1 MPTAPKKVVNAWAMY
16 DWANSAYSLI
26 ITSSL
31 FPAYFVAIAPERVE
45 FLGRTFDR
53 VPLASY
59 MISFS
64 FLIIAILS
72 PILSSIADY
81 KGNKLSFMKAF
92 CYLGALACVGL
103 TFVTKENISFGI
115 VCAMLGSVGFA
126 GSIVF
131 YNAYLPEIAAEED
144 QDRISAKGFSL
155 GYIGSVL
162 LMALCLV
169 FVMGNDA
176 LNLGWGAWPVRLSFL
191 AVGLWWAGFA
201 QITFS
206 RLPPSIPS
214 KQHPEHSIFVNG
226 FYELK
231 KVWNQLQHTPVTKR
245 FLRSFFFYNMGVQT
259 VMYLASYFAS
269 DELRMGT
276 SELIITMLII
286 QLVGILG
293 AFMFARLS
301 MRTNN
306 IFTLGVIILI
316 WIVICI
322 SAYFIQTPT
331 QFYILAFAVGM
342 VMGGVQS
349 ISRSTYSKLLPPTKD
364 TASFFSFYDVCE
376 RVGTVLGTLSFGYVA
391 ERLGSMRYSVVALV
405 VFFIVGGILLL
416 FVQMKRKPVVAL

>member
-1 MPTAPKKVVNAWAMY
+1 MPTASKKVVNAWAMY

-92 CYLGALACVGL
+92 CYLGAAACVGL
-103 TFVTKENISFGI
+103 TFLTEDNIPFGI

-162 LMALCLV
+162 LMAICLV

-176 LNLGWGAWPVRLSFL
+176 MNLGW
-191 AVGLWWAGFA
+191 
-201 QITFS
+201 
-206 RLPPSIPS
+206 
-214 KQHPEHSIFVNG
+214 
-226 FYELK
+226 
-231 KVWNQLQHTPVTKR
+231 
-245 FLRSFFFYNMGVQT
+245 
-259 VMYLASYFAS
+259 
-269 DELRMGT
+269 
-276 SELIITMLII
+276 
-286 QLVGILG
+286 
-293 AFMFARLS
+293 
-301 MRTNN
+301 
-306 IFTLGVIILI
+306 
-316 WIVICI
+316 
-322 SAYFIQTPT
+322 
-331 QFYILAFAVGM
+331 
-342 VMGGVQS
+342 
-349 ISRSTYSKLLPPTKD
+349 
-364 TASFFSFYDVCE
+364 
-376 RVGTVLGTLSFGYVA
+376 
-391 ERLGSMRYSVVALV
+391 
-405 VFFIVGGILLL
+405 
-416 FVQMKRKPVVAL
+416 

>member
-1 MPTAPKKVVNAWAMY
+1 MQTANKKVINGWAMY

-26 ITSSL
+26 ITSSI
-31 FPAYFVAIAPERVE
+31 FPAYFVTIAPEKVQ

-53 VPLASY
+53 VALASY

-81 KGNKLSFMKAF
+81 KGNKLAFMKAF
-92 CYLGALACVGL
+92 CYLGAAACIGL
-103 TFVTKENISFGI
+103 TFLTEANIPFGI

-144 QDRISAKGFSL
+144 QDRVSAKGFSL
-155 GYIGSVL
+155 GYVGSVL
-162 LMALCLV
+162 LMVVCLA
-169 FVMGNDA
+169 FIISNDSMG
-176 LNLGWGAWPVRLSFL
+176 LGWGAWPVRLSFL

-201 QITFS
+201 QITFN
-206 RLPPSIPS
+206 RLPPSKPS
-214 KQHPEHSIFVNG
+214 EQHPEHNIFING

-231 KVWNQLQHTPVTKR
+231 KVWNQLQHTPITKR

-269 DELRMGT
+269 DELKMD
-276 SELIITMLII
+276 SSALIMTMLII

-293 AFMFARLS
+293 AFVFARLS

-306 IFTLGVIILI
+306 IFTLGVIIII
-316 WIVICI
+316 WILICI
-322 SAYFIQTPT
+322 SAYFIQTQM
-331 QFYILAFAVGM
+331 QFYVLAFCVGL

-364 TASFFSFYDVCE
+364 TASYFSFYDVCE

-391 ERLGSMRYSVVALV
+391 ERLGSMRYSVVALMI
-405 VFFIVGGILLL
+405 FFIIGGVLLL
-416 FVQMKRKPVVAL
+416 FVQMKRKTLVLL